1 MQIET
6 ELIRETALEKNGWL
20 KMKLHL
26 THNDGNFHYDI
37 NFVARSILFDKLS
50 HNQLTHFTLASH
62 VFCRIRR

>member
-26 THNDGNFHYDI
+26 TQNDGNFHYAI
-37 NFVARSILFDKLS
+37 NFVARSI
-50 HNQLTHFTLASH
+50 
-62 VFCRIRR
+62 